1 MTDEVYKYFAEQ
13 YKKAPFVMAGKLPD
27 DFSSKEEV
35 DQWVKTWRNA
45 ASTVRK
51 YIRSGNHIDDPD
63 DF

>member
-1 MTDEVYKYFAEQ
+1 MTDEVYRYFAEQ

-35 DQWVKTWRNA
+35 DQWIETWSNA

-51 YIRSGNHIDDPD
+51 CPRHSLLDDDPD